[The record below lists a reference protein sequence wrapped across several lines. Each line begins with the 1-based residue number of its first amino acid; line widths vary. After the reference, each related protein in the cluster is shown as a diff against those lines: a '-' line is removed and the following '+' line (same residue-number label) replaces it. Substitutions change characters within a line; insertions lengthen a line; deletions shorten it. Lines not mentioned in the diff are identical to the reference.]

1 MATWPYYK
9 VRLGKDPIMAG
20 YHVEGV
26 DVELWLIGY
35 GIYCSSHH
43 YVSGDEE
50 RSETEGLVKIINKQC
65 AQRELGF

>member
-1 MATWPYYK
+1 
-9 VRLGKDPIMAG
+9 MAG